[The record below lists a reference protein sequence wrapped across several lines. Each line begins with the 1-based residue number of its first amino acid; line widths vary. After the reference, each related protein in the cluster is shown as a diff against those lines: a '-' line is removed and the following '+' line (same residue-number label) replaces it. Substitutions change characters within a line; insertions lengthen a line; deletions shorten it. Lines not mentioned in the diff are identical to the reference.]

1 MTIKILRQYLELCKK
16 FNVEPTLSGANKFK
30 KDLNVLDNL
39 LKLGLERLVL
49 DIVG

>member
-1 MTIKILRQYLELCKK
+1 MTIKILRQYLELCGR

-30 KDLNVLDNL
+30 KNLTVLDNL
-39 LKLGLERLVL
+39 LELGLERLVL